1 MKNFI
6 RNIKEH
12 KKIALI
18 CLALI
23 IILVVV
29 TVLVM
34 KLGGKSDSSS
44 SSDTQSEGDG
54 NKSGYFSDS
63 KYPVSVTA
71 SGSTATISLEAKDS
85 SDNMKWELSVADDS
99 IASAEF
105 DGKDTDKKLDST
117 LTPKG
122 VGYTTVTYKRTGELN
137 GVSYDS
143 VNLRVDVTVYADD
156 DSGLHIRVDNVHQS
170 TSSSGAVDSKTP
182 YLLKDNRVIFPAG
195 GDWTLTAEP
204 EGKLPK
210 GLYVLLPG
218 TDDEG
223 HSYYEVS
230 MNNSLII
237 KDNGEVDMDAIN
249 SRLVLQSESLGVKKK
264 LKCVMNAE
272 KEWKL
277 VEAEE

>member
-23 IILVVV
+23 IVLVAV

-34 KLGGKSDSSS
+34 KLGGKSESSS
-44 SSDTQSEGDG
+44 SSDTQSEGSQDG
-54 NKSGYFSDS
+54 SDYFSDS
-63 KYPVSVTA
+63 KYPVSITG
-71 SGSTATISLEAKDS
+71 SGSSATVSLEAKDS
-85 SDNMKWELSVADDS
+85 SDNMKWELSVADDG
-99 IASAEF
+99 IASAVF
-105 DGKDTDKKLDST
+105 DGKDTDKKLAST
-117 LTPKG
+117 IIPKG

-137 GVSYDS
+137 GVSYDA
-143 VNLRVDVTVYADD
+143 VNIRADVTVYADD
-156 DSGLHIRVDNVHQS
+156 GGSLHIRVDNVRQS

-182 YLLKDNRVIFPAG
+182 YLLKGNRVIFPAG
-195 GDWTLTAEP
+195 GDWTLTVES
-204 EGKLPK
+204 EGKVPE
-210 GLYVLLPG
+210 GLYVIMPG

-223 HSYYEVS
+223 HSYYDVS

-237 KDNGEVDMDAIN
+237 KDNGEADLDAIN
-249 SRLVLQSESLGVKKK
+249 SRLVLQSESLGVIKK

-272 KEWKL
+272 KEWTL
-277 VEAEE
+277 TEAEE